1 MRSYR
6 CYIGLAA
13 CLAAVLLA
21 VGGGCRRES
30 ADEAQEKALR
40 IAVIPKATNHEFW
53 KSVHAG
59 ALKAEQELSG
69 VQIIWSGPAK
79 ENDRDQQI
87 SVVENQ
93 VNAGVSGIVLAP
105 LDEAALARPV
115 REATAAKVPVVIM
128 DSGLQATAGTDYVS
142 FVATDNFTAGQQAGR
157 ELGRILDGRG
167 KVLVLRYLVG
177 SASTTEREEGLLQ
190 LLAGE
195 FPDIQIVSADQYAGP
210 TTESAYAKAENLLSR
225 FPDVDAVFAPCEP
238 PLFGVLR
245 VLQDS
250 GRAGQVRLIGFDTS
264 AKLVQAMHDGQV
276 HGLVLQDPI
285 NIGYVA
291 VKTLVAHL
299 RGRKVAERI
308 DTGSWVATPA
318 NMAEPRI
325 QELLHPPFDRY
336 LR

>member
-1 MRSYR
+1 MS
-6 CYIGLAA
+6 
-13 CLAAVLLA
+13 
-21 VGGGCRRES
+21 GCRRES
-30 ADEAQEKALR
+30 ADTSQEKALR
-40 IAVIPKATNHEFW
+40 IAVIPKATNHEYW

-59 ALKAEQELSG
+59 ALKAEQELAG
-69 VQIIWSGPAK
+69 VQVIWSGPAK

-87 SVVENQ
+87 AVVENQ

-105 LDEAALARPV
+105 LDEVALARPV
-115 REATAAKVPVVIM
+115 REAMAAKVPVVIM
-128 DSGLQATAGTDYVS
+128 DSGLQATPGTDYVS

-157 ELGRILDGRG
+157 ELGTILNGKG
-167 KVLVLRYLVG
+167 KVIVLRYLVG

-190 LLAGE
+190 LLTGE
-195 FPDIQIVSADQYAGP
+195 FPDIQIVSSDQHAGP
-210 TTESAYAKAENLLSR
+210 TTESAYAKAENLLAR

-264 AKLVQAMHDGQV
+264 AKLVQGMRDGQI
-276 HGLVLQDPI
+276 HALVLQDPI
-285 NIGYVA
+285 NIGYRA

-299 RGRKVAERI
+299 RGRRVAERI
-308 DTGSWVATPA
+308 DTGSWVARPD
-318 NMAEPRI
+318 NMDEPRI
-325 QELLHPPFDRY
+325 QELLNPPLDRY

>member
-6 CYIGLAA
+6 RYTGLAA
-13 CLAAVLLA
+13 CLTAVLLA
-21 VGGGCRRES
+21 AMSGCRRES
-30 ADEAQEKALR
+30 ADTSQEKALR
-40 IAVIPKATNHEFW
+40 IAVIPKATNHEYW

-59 ALKAEQELSG
+59 ALKAEQELAG
-69 VQIIWSGPAK
+69 VQVIWSGPAK

-87 SVVENQ
+87 AVVENQ

-105 LDEAALARPV
+105 LDEVALARPV
-115 REATAAKVPVVIM
+115 REAMAAKVPVVIM
-128 DSGLQATAGTDYVS
+128 DSGLQATPGTDYVS

-157 ELGRILDGRG
+157 ELGTILNGKG
-167 KVLVLRYLVG
+167 KVIVLRYLVG

-190 LLAGE
+190 LLTGE
-195 FPDIQIVSADQYAGP
+195 FPDIQIVSSDQHAGP
-210 TTESAYAKAENLLSR
+210 TTESAYAKAENLLAR

-264 AKLVQAMHDGQV
+264 AKLVQGMRDGQI
-276 HGLVLQDPI
+276 HALVLQDPI
-285 NIGYVA
+285 NIGYRA

-299 RGRKVAERI
+299 RGRRVAERI
-308 DTGSWVATPA
+308 DTGSWVARPD
-318 NMAEPRI
+318 NMDEPRI
-325 QELLHPPFDRY
+325 QELLNPPLDRY